1 MLSIKIPVVKFE
13 NLFRQSILLHRTRIV
28 YDSIM
33 IVVAQVINV
42 AHGPFV

>member
-1 MLSIKIPVVKFE
+1 MLSLKIRGEKFE
-13 NLFRQSILLHRTRIV
+13 NLFRQSILLHRTRII

-33 IVVAQVINV
+33 IVVAHTINM